1 MRAAELTPPSP
12 SLSFR
17 YNFSKFA
24 LALQT
29 GDGEGYDEAC
39 HPTVHTLGRQ
49 EDYLLIPQSIL
60 SRNTAYQPTYY
71 CGSNDNLVVFGKSL
85 SPFFYSPTPLPS
97 CYFPLTASPPYMM
110 HFASDEMTL
119 DAAQETGFSLTYRLR
134 TTIL

>member
-1 MRAAELTPPSP
+1 MRAADLTPP

-85 SPFFYSPTPLPS
+85 SLALFFFVTHPFPHILLSHPAT
-97 CYFPLTASPPYMM
+97 FP
-110 HFASDEMTL
+110 
-119 DAAQETGFSLTYRLR
+119 
-134 TTIL
+134 

>member
-1 MRAAELTPPSP
+1 MRAADLTP

-85 SPFFYSPTPLPS
+85 SLALFFFVTHPFPHILLSAILLLSPNSLAPL
-97 CYFPLTASPPYMM
+97 
-110 HFASDEMTL
+110 H
-119 DAAQETGFSLTYRLR
+119 DALR
-134 TTIL
+134 QR

>member
-1 MRAAELTPPSP
+1 M
-12 SLSFR
+12 
-17 YNFSKFA
+17 
-24 LALQT
+24 ALQT

-85 SPFFYSPTPLPS
+85 SLLLFFLLLTPFLISSSPPS